1 MKRGI
6 AYFVAGIAAGVIG
19 ASVFARLYVPKAPE
33 LPDLPAPYYKTLF
46 ENDAVRIVEHQ
57 LEAGQTEPM
66 HGHPP
71 MFVYFISD
79 AHVEISTP
87 DGSTFEESLVD
98 GLTLDLP
105 ALEHSIANLG
115 DSPLKSIL
123 VEFK

>member
-1 MKRGI
+1 MKSGI
-6 AYFVAGIAAGVIG
+6 VYFVAGIVAGVIG
-19 ASVFARLYVPKAPE
+19 AYVFAPLRAPTGPE
-33 LPDLPAPYYKTLF
+33 LPNLPAPYYKTLF

-71 MFVYFISD
+71 MFVYFISG
-79 AHVEISTP
+79 ANVEISTP
-87 DGSTFEESLVD
+87 DGSTFEETLVH
-98 GLTLDLP
+98 GLTFDLP
-105 ALEHSIANLG
+105 ALEHSIANVG

>member
-1 MKRGI
+1 MKSGI
-6 AYFVAGIAAGVIG
+6 IYLVTGIVAGVIG
-19 ASVFARLYVPKAPE
+19 ADIFAQLRAPTSPE

-46 ENDAVRIVEHQ
+46 ENDVVRIVEHQ

-71 MFVYFISD
+71 MFVYFISG
-79 AHVEISTP
+79 ARVEISTP
-87 DGSTFEESLVD
+87 DGSTFEETLVD
-98 GLTLDLP
+98 GLTFDLP
-105 ALEHSIANLG
+105 ALEHSIANPG